1 MFGIDEIYI
10 ELLNEA
16 KSPEEIKKI
25 LRYQFVDGKGVPEN
39 IFEAVL
45 SVDPTKK
52 KNYTR
57 WVLMQWGTERDK
69 IISAV
74 KLGQIKELFNYFKE
88 RSGSG
93 LELGNMKSFTEALSV
108 VPSLSND
115 PIFGVENEGDNDANS
130 NDFDVVYDSAD
141 WKIAV
146 PNTLEASIKL
156 GMGCKW
162 CTAGAYG
169 NPEYYYKRYTS
180 RGKLWVNFDKRH
192 SEIAPMDK
200 REYPYKRYQFC
211 FEAEQ
216 GPELMDSSN
225 DRIDIEKINMPSE
238 VFEFYGEQ
246 NEDYADILENAVDS
260 EVAAER
266 RTQRMLENCL
276 LRKPGNGNNN
286 DLLLLPIIYDGDIS
300 SSYRMYVS
308 EDLSDPIDRY
318 EYESDDI
325 IDECYGFPFV
335 FMRNPYNLYNVYYE
349 TSHTYNRWNGD
360 TSIRY
365 FWEVATDVDI
375 CGGNTNLKY
384 FIDKNNDFI
393 MVSFGPSTS
402 DIVSYHLSEI
412 YRNFNVD
419 IEDVKEVNFNSDLP
433 ETYRGGIWLQV
444 LFEDGHSGLWYLD
457 NSQKDIVKI
466 INKDIPQKD
475 GFFKSVN
482 DENGC
487 FILSR
492 TKKYSLS
499 LNGESS
505 NDDYYIV
512 GKLEEDDNLC
522 IVSYTSNNSVYG
534 RKYGLYDIS
543 TNEMIIKDVENIEDY
558 GNCVLLDYVDFS
570 VFYDY
575 KNKKYVSKK
584 GENLKMLEHSQ
595 FSVYNPFDDYTHFR
609 VFDTDLLTDHG
620 PFDKVIKYY
629 GLSTIEVVSDGVLK
643 LYDTENFSFM
653 LPDNSELIGSNNVLE
668 PYLFVY
674 KVNGESYLYSSLYKE
689 NVLKLSEPYEI
700 INFNGVDGRN
710 KTILVKNYNN
720 KFTII
725 SSNGENLLPFDADY
739 IISADNQKDKKYP
752 IAACKNGKVYFV
764 YSDTFVTPKNGIP
777 YESFVRYGIN
787 NNTNEKLRDVVI
799 IISVNG
805 KSYKVFYTPFGS
817 KITSILDLNNNEVT
831 DVNELKNIDRLFYPE
846 KVQVSE
852 QFKNIIDRMDTL

>member
-57 WVLMQWGTERDK
+57 WVLMQWVTERDK

-93 LELGNMKSFTEALSV
+93 LELGNMKSFTDALSV

-115 PIFGVENEGDNDANS
+115 PIFGVGNESDNDANS
-130 NDFDVVYDSAD
+130 NDFDVVYDSD
-141 WKIAV
+141 EWKIAV

-169 NPEYYYKRYTS
+169 NTEHYYKRYTS

-192 SEIAPMDK
+192 SEITPMDK

-211 FEAEQ
+211 FEAEP

-225 DRIDIEKINMPSE
+225 NRIDIEKINIPSE

-246 NEDYADILENAVDS
+246 NEDYAYILENAIDS
-260 EVAAER
+260 EVVAER
-266 RTQRMLENCL
+266 RIQRMLENCL
-276 LRKPGNGNNN
+276 LRKRGNGGNNN
-286 DLLLLPIIYDGDIS
+286 LLLLPIIYDGDIS
-300 SSYRMYVS
+300 HLYRMYVS
-308 EDLSDPIDRY
+308 EDLSDPIDEF
-318 EYESDDI
+318 EYESNEI
-325 IDECYGFPFV
+325 IDECSGFPVV
-335 FMRNPYNLYNVYYE
+335 FMRNSYNYNSYNVYYE
-349 TSHTYNRWNGD
+349 TLNRYNSWNGVM
-360 TSIRY
+360 SEHY
-365 FWEVATDVDI
+365 NWEVFSEVDI
-375 CGGNTNLKY
+375 CGGNNNLKY
-384 FIDKNNDFI
+384 FIHKDEDFI
-393 MVSFGPSTS
+393 MASFGPSTS
-402 DIVSYHLSEI
+402 DFISYRLS
-412 YRNFNVD
+412 YMSFNVD
-419 IEDVKEVNFNSDLP
+419 IEDIKEVNFNGELP
-433 ETYRGGIWLQV
+433 ERYSGGIWLQV
-444 LFEDGHSGLWYLD
+444 LFEDDHSGLWYID
-457 NSQKDIVKI
+457 NIKKDIVKI

-475 GFFKSVN
+475 GFFKLVN

-512 GKLEEDDNLC
+512 GKLEENDDFC
-522 IVSYTSNNSVYG
+522 IVSYNNVYS
-534 RKYGLYDIS
+534 RKYGLYDMS
-543 TNEMIIKDVENIEDY
+543 TNEMIIKDVDNIEDY
-558 GNCVLLDYVDFS
+558 GKCVLLDYVGFS

-584 GENLKMLEHSQ
+584 GENIKTLEHSQ
-595 FSVYNPFDDYTHFR
+595 FYVYNPIDDYTHFR

-620 PFDKVIKYY
+620 PFDKVIKSY
-629 GLSTIEVVSDGVLK
+629 GLSTIEVVYDGVLK
-643 LYDTENFSFM
+643 LYDSESFSFM
-653 LPDNSELIGSNNVLE
+653 LPDNSELIGSNDVLE

-674 KVNGESYLYSSLYKE
+674 KVNGENYLYSSLYKKS
-689 NVLKLSEPYEI
+689 VLKLPENYEI
-700 INFNGVDGRN
+700 NNFNGADGRN
-710 KTILVKNYNN
+710 KTILIKKYNN

-725 SSNGENLLPFDADY
+725 SSYGEILLPFDADY
-739 IISADNQKDKKYP
+739 VISADNQKDKKYP

-764 YSDTFVTPKNGIP
+764 YSDTFITPKNGIP

-787 NNTNEKLRDVVI
+787 NNTYEKLRDVVI
-799 IISVNG
+799 LISING
-805 KSYKVFYTPFGS
+805 KLYKVFYTPFGS
-817 KITSILDLNNNEVT
+817 KITSILDSNDNKLT
-831 DVNELKNIDRLFYPE
+831 DINELKSIERLFYPE